1 MNTPLRKPWM
11 VAVWPGMGGV
21 AHIAGSYLVRV
32 LDAKAVDDIDVKG
45 FFDVQTIAIKSGLA
59 QPVESPRHVLY
70 GYQDPAGVRDLLILL
85 GDRQPNQE
93 SARYTQT
100 LLDVALRHGVERVV
114 TFAAM
119 ATPIQPT
126 AAPRVFGV
134 ATRVDLLSELV
145 DAGVSLLDEGEVTG
159 LNGVF
164 IAAAAARGIPGSCL
178 LGEFPFFAAGVPN
191 PKASVAVLRS
201 FSTLSGIPFDLGEL
215 EAEAERI
222 ERSLSQHM
230 EGLRRAAEASG
241 QTPELAS
248 EPEPDA
254 AERAASPPP
263 SPPVSRKRRTSPEV
277 LEQIERLFAACRE
290 DRSKATTLKSEL
302 DRFGLFKDYE
312 DRFLDLF
319 KQAN

>member
-1 MNTPLRKPWM
+1 MNTQLRKPWM

-45 FFDVQTIAIKSGLA
+45 FFDVQTIAIKSGLV

-85 GDRQPNQE
+85 GDRQPNQDG
-93 SARYTQT
+93 ARYTQA

-119 ATPIQPT
+119 ATPIQPK
-126 AAPRVFGV
+126 AVPRVFGV

-145 DAGVSLLDEGEVTG
+145 DAGVTLLDEGEVTG

-201 FSTLSGIPFDLGEL
+201 FAALAGIHLDLGEL
-215 EAEAERI
+215 ESEAERI

-230 EGLRRAAEASG
+230 EGLRRAAEAAGHS
-241 QTPELAS
+241 PELPTES
-248 EPEPDA
+248 EPEISA
-254 AERAASPPP
+254 AEPAPPP
-263 SPPVSRKRRTSPEV
+263 SPPMGKKRRTSPEV
-277 LEQIERLFAACRE
+277 IEQIERLFAACRE
-290 DRSKATTLKSEL
+290 DRTKATALKSEL